1 MKIESLI
8 KRKNKKTGR
17 SGTEVQLEAPR
28 RVYHFKPESGNHA
41 DPHVCEVENEGHI
54 RALLKIREGF
64 RPAAGEDAP
73 PAAEI
78 EERQLNGSTV
88 HDAKYTIKGGDT
100 IELSDLV
107 NMAFDDSGL
116 DEDQWNELDDQQ
128 RYEYID
134 TTLRELQEGFKE
146 EPTSSQQ
153 EAKDEEPEQQE
164 EAKQDESKPEEKA
177 DAPLDRKELAA
188 QFEKK
193 FGRKPSNRMKAEDIA
208 RALSEED

>member
-8 KRKNKKTGR
+8 KRKK
-17 SGTEVQLEAPR
+17 GTQVQLEAPR
-28 RVYHFKPESGNHA
+28 KVYHFKPETGVLA

-64 RPAAGEDAP
+64 RPAVGEEA
-73 PAAEI
+73 PAAE
-78 EERQLNGSTV
+78 EQDVRQLNGSSV

-116 DEDQWNELDDQQ
+116 DEDEWNALVDQE

-134 TTLRELQEGFKE
+134 TTLRELQEGFKDDVA
-146 EPTSSQQ
+146 P
-153 EAKDEEPEQQE
+153 EATEQTEAAEQPESPEAPEATE
-164 EAKQDESKPEEKA
+164 EAKPEAKA
-177 DAPLDRKELAA
+177 DEPLDRKALVA
-188 QFEKK
+188 QFKER
-193 FGRKPSNRMKAEDIA
+193 FGRAPSNKMKAEEIA
-208 RALSEED
+208 RALSEKDD